1 MITIKGYIDHIIF
14 RNPDNGYT
22 VLKLSTDDGDI
33 TLVGLLGMV
42 GDGDLITA
50 EGDFTY
56 HNGYGEQFSA
66 ERVVIHE
73 PDTKEAVLRY
83 LSSGAVKGIGP
94 ALAERIVKKFG
105 DDTFAIMSREP
116 ERLSEVK
123 GISLKKAMAVSESF
137 EERAGMRRAV
147 MFLQQYGIG
156 NNLAVKIYERYREK
170 LYEVIS
176 GNPYRLCEDIS
187 GVGFKTAD
195 DIAERVGIERHSEF
209 RIKAGILYELTLAMG
224 EGNTYLPQELLIKLS
239 SGILGVP
246 EDETGAYLPSLQA
259 DRKIEI
265 KKRDDETRVYLKYLY
280 LTEKQCAALL
290 RDLDIKQETDKE
302 KLSRDIRKIEE
313 MNSLSLDGDQREAV
327 ISAVENGLFIMTGGP
342 GTGKTT
348 TIKILLK
355 FFLSKGMDVCLAA
368 PTGRAAKR
376 LTEATGAEAKTIHR
390 LLEVSGGPGEQDDS
404 QDHRSFG
411 RNRDN
416 PLETD
421 VVIVDEMSM
430 VDIMLFKALLLAL
443 SVGTRLIMVGDENQ
457 LPSVGP
463 GSVLKDILSTGRF
476 RSICLNKIFRQAEE
490 SDIVMNAH
498 ALLSE
503 REMKL
508 DNKSRDFFFLD
519 RNDTRE
525 ILEGIIYLVMKKLPP
540 YVDASPSEIQVLSPM
555 KKGVL
560 GVENLNNVLQNAINP
575 PSYGKD
581 VLNRG
586 EYVLRTGDR
595 VMQNRNNYQLE
606 WLMDIPGKFLK
617 KSGTGV
623 FNGDMG
629 VIEEINTAANSLKV
643 RFEDN
648 RTARYTGKE
657 LSELEL
663 SYAITIHKSQGS
675 EYPAVVMP
683 ILNGPDIL
691 MNRNLLY
698 TGITRAKRCVV
709 IIGSGRML
717 KKMAA
722 NIHEQERYTGLD
734 REINISDGDI

>member
-50 EGDFTY
+50 EGDFTF

-66 ERVVIHE
+66 ERAVIHE

-105 DDTFAIMSREP
+105 DETFAIMSREP
-116 ERLSEVK
+116 ERLSEIK
-123 GISLKKAMAVSESF
+123 GISLKKAVAISESF

-170 LYEVIS
+170 LYQVIS
-176 GNPYRLCEDIS
+176 ENPYRLCEDIS

-195 DIAERVGIERHSEF
+195 EIAERAGIERHSEF
-209 RIKAGILYELTLAMG
+209 RIRAGIIYELTLAMG
-224 EGNTYLPQELLIKLS
+224 DGNTYLPEDILTCRA
-239 SGILGVP
+239 SGILGVSP
-246 EDETGAYLPSLQA
+246 EETLALLPALQA

-265 KKRDDETRVYLKYLY
+265 KLRDNEKRIYLKYLY
-280 LTEKQCAALL
+280 QTEKQCAALL
-290 RDLDIKQETDKE
+290 RELDIKQKVDGDR
-302 KLSRDIRKIEE
+302 LSEDIRRIEE
-313 MNSLSLDGDQREAV
+313 KNSLSLDEDQREAV
-327 ISAVENGLFIMTGGP
+327 VSAVENGLFIMTGGP

-348 TIKILLK
+348 TIRILLK
-355 FFLSKGMDVCLAA
+355 YFLSKGMDVCLAA

-376 LTEATGAEAKTIHR
+376 LTEAAGAEAKTIHR
-390 LLEVSGGPGEQDDS
+390 LLEVSGGPGEHDDNAE
-404 QDHRSFG
+404 HRVFG

-463 GSVLKDILSTGRF
+463 GSVLKDILSSGRF
-476 RSICLNKIFRQAEE
+476 KSICLNKIFRQAEE

-498 ALLSE
+498 ALLSG
-503 REMKL
+503 RNMKL

-519 RNDTRE
+519 RSDTRE
-525 ILEGIIYLVMKKLPP
+525 ILEGVIYLVMKKLPP
-540 YVDASPSEIQVLSPM
+540 YVKASPAEIQVLSPM

-575 PSYGKD
+575 PAYGKD
-581 VLNRG
+581 ELNRG

-595 VMQNRNNYQLE
+595 VMQNRNNYQME

-629 VIEEINTAANSLKV
+629 VIEEINTADNSLRV

-648 RTARYTGKE
+648 RTARYTGKD
-657 LSELEL
+657 LPELEL

-683 ILNGPDIL
+683 VLTGPDIL

-709 IIGSGRML
+709 IIGSSGML

-722 NIHEQERYTGLD
+722 NIHEQERYSGLD
-734 REINISDGDI
+734 REITVNEGDL